1 MKKLLIIP
9 DRKNIEEV
17 LSVVDE
23 YNVGFEYNDFFDPDV
38 LDDDNRLNE
47 LINLYKSYKLPS
59 YTTIHGAFFDVIPF
73 SKDKRIREVSILR
86 VEQSIQV
93 ARKIGASAVVFHTNY
108 NPFLN
113 SDGYIDIW
121 LKENIKFWSEIL
133 VNNSDINI
141 YLENMFDVTPVVLE
155 KISKELSKY
164 DNYGVCLDIGHV
176 AISKASLEEWASQL
190 GKYVKHIHIN
200 DNDLVSDLHLAW
212 GDGKIDREVFYE
224 CYKKYMSK
232 ATVLIETSSV
242 ENSVKSIK
250 KLCEEGFYSVT

>member
-1 MKKLLIIP
+1 MVKLH
-9 DRKNIEEV
+9 N
-17 LSVVDE
+17 
-23 YNVGFEYNDFFDPDV
+23 
-38 LDDDNRLNE
+38 
-47 LINLYKSYKLPS
+47 
-59 YTTIHGAFFDVIPF
+59 
-73 SKDKRIREVSILR
+73 
-86 VEQSIQV
+86 
-93 ARKIGASAVVFHTNY
+93 NY

-176 AISKASLEEWASQL
+176 AISKASLEEWASNL
-190 GKYVKHIHIN
+190 GEYVKHIHIN